1 MPHAAAA
8 GSSRAAQA
16 AIGISRS
23 AYQGYRGPQPTIAA
37 PYKADSP
44 CGACAAM
51 APELFAMD
59 EATEKPVLLL
69 AEAPVD
75 DVERAMA
82 FCPHDCI
89 EGL

>member
-1 MPHAAAA
+1 MET
-8 GSSRAAQA
+8 SLT
-16 AIGISRS
+16 
-23 AYQGYRGPQPTIAA
+23 AYFVNPVCCNG
-37 PYKADSP
+37 

-69 AEAPVD
+69 AEAPVEA
-75 DVERAMA
+75 VERAMA

-89 EGL
+89 ETQ